1 MDRGISDRIQ
11 LSYEVTRA
19 DWIEFNMAWADVGPD
34 WKLAA
39 AQRRKQNLKSMPYV
53 SLMVIVGMAV
63 IVGYGRATSGMFLE
77 GAMFGVLFS
86 AVIWFGISRIDVLG
100 AMKKEHMRAL
110 QNADLGAIT
119 GPMSIEL
126 DSEGITFVSTGR
138 NARVLWNV
146 MSASVVK
153 RGMLLNG
160 PGGPVLVP
168 SRVFETIELAAE
180 FESRVAGWIMGGQR
194 PYRDQLASYLKGRD
208 IGCVGCGYNL
218 RDCTGEKCAECGLA
232 INLEDL
238 VAGKGRKIVGKV

>member
-1 MDRGISDRIQ
+1 MDRGIADRIQ

-53 SLMVIVGMAV
+53 SLMVIAGMAV
-63 IVGYGRATSGMFLE
+63 IVGYGRSTSGMFLE
-77 GAMFGVLFS
+77 GALFGVLFS

-119 GPMSIEL
+119 GPMNIEL
-126 DSEGITFVSTGR
+126 DSQGITFVSTGR

-146 MSASVVK
+146 MSANVVNYS
-153 RGMLLNG
+153 MLLNG

-168 SRVFETIELAAE
+168 RRVFETIERATE
-180 FESRVAGWIMGGQR
+180 FESRVGKWITGGQR

-218 RDCTGEKCAECGLA
+218 RDYTGEKCAECGLT